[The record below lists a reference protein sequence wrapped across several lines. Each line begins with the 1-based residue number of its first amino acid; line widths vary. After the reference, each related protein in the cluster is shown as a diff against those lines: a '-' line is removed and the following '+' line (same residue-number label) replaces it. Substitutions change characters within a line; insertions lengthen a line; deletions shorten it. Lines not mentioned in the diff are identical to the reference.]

1 VIVRRSKELPAC
13 WVLRLRQERK
23 RLKKQFLVLVLTLT
37 AATLADGK
45 STKLVTSWKNPEYSG
60 PAFHRILV
68 LGMSAKPG
76 VRADFEDALSKLVT
90 RDGVEAVPGNTI
102 LLRPEG
108 SKLDINYLKS
118 QVKEFRIDAVI
129 VSRLVKVDK
138 SITYVPGQPYMPY
151 PYYGSF
157 YGYYGAVYPAVYSP
171 DYLREDTTVRV
182 ETNVY
187 AVTPG
192 EGQLVWT
199 GVSDTFNPSS
209 ADKVIDAL
217 SKLIVKELQEEAI
230 I

>member
-1 VIVRRSKELPAC
+1 MIVRRSKELPAC

>member
-1 VIVRRSKELPAC
+1 M
-13 WVLRLRQERK
+13 
-23 RLKKQFLVLVLTLT
+23 KKQFLVLVLTLT

-68 LGMSAKPG
+68 LGMSTKPG
-76 VRADFEDALSKLVT
+76 VRADFEDALSRLVT

-118 QVKEFRIDAVI
+118 QVKEFGIDAVI

-151 PYYGSF
+151 SYYGSF
-157 YGYYGAVYPAVYSP
+157 YGYYGAVYPVVYSP

-187 AVTPG
+187 AVTSG

-217 SKLIVKELQEEAI
+217 SKLIVKELQKEAI